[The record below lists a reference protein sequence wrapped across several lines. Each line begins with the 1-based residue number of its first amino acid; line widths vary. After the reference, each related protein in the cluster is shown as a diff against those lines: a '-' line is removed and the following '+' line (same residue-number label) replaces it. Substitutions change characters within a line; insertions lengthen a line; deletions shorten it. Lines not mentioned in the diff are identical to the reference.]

1 MIPGMALITGAADPA
16 LRGTFMALNGAV
28 QSASMGF
35 ASFLSGL
42 IIGRDA
48 AGQVQN
54 YWVAGTIGVGASLAS
69 IALARRLVI
78 HSAAPAHQA

>member
-1 MIPGMALITGAADPA
+1 
-16 LRGTFMALNGAV
+16 
-28 QSASMGF
+28 MGF

-42 IIGRDA
+42 VIGRDA

-54 YWVAGTIGVGASLAS
+54 YWVAGVIGVGASLAS

-78 HSAAPAHQA
+78 HSAAPAGRA